1 MKIGQ
6 FKLKMLFVL
15 FAGFLLAAGC
25 SESDSPE
32 FEQSRRLVRNLYLA
46 PVMSV
51 YAGQTLT
58 LQGVGFEAGDVVSF
72 RADAA
77 VFDLPVSGV
86 TAKTARVVI
95 PAAIARESYDVYVV
109 RGAQEQYVATVKIYL
124 TTDQE
129 VPDKEGMNIKGIV
142 FCGQRR
148 AGCPRVGRV
157 ADGHHR

>member
-1 MKIGQ
+1 
-6 FKLKMLFVL
+6 
-15 FAGFLLAAGC
+15 
-25 SESDSPE
+25 
-32 FEQSRRLVRNLYLA
+32 
-46 PVMSV
+46 MSV

-124 TTDQE
+124 MTDQE
-129 VPDKEGMNIKGIV
+129 VPDKEGMNIRHDLAADKAV
-142 FCGQRR
+142 CRVLQMMTRQPSMQRLLL
-148 AGCPRVGRV
+148 PSDSV
-157 ADGHHR
+157 ACDCKINMSYQ

>member
-51 YAGQTLT
+51 YAGH
-58 LQGVGFEAGDVVSF
+58 SNF
-72 RADAA
+72 R
-77 VFDLPVSGV
+77 LH
-86 TAKTARVVI
+86 
-95 PAAIARESYDVYVV
+95 
-109 RGAQEQYVATVKIYL
+109 L
-124 TTDQE
+124 
-129 VPDKEGMNIKGIV
+129 
-142 FCGQRR
+142 
-148 AGCPRVGRV
+148 
-157 ADGHHR
+157 HHRMQISGNAFLRVIEDAVGSRE